1 MIKTDMAAQKKSR
14 HRALKIA
21 RPYVMVAPAML
32 FLVVFTFFPVLY
44 LVVLSF
50 FKYNLISD
58 MQYVGLDNYVR
69 IFTLENT
76 FWTAMVNTAI
86 YTVSLIVFLI
96 AFAMALSIW
105 LQKSS
110 FLNAIAQR
118 LMFLPHLCATLT
130 VAMVFQWLMNEEGL
144 FNALLQFFSLLG
156 LKWLNSSSTSL
167 MSIILISIWKSTG
180 YYTLIMLSSLK
191 SIPEEINEAAAL
203 DNAKPW
209 RKFFKI
215 TLPMVSPQLF
225 FLLITITIGSFKV
238 FDTVRILTEGGPG
251 NSTDTI
257 VYWIYRKA
265 FTGTLQVG
273 MASAAGTLLML
284 ILVVM
289 TVLYFRS
296 LNNKIHYQ

>member
-1 MIKTDMAAQKKSR
+1 MAAQKKSR